1 MIAQFGTSTILSVLL
16 LLPFGINLT
25 QDSESPKS
33 EQEDK
38 KKVKNENS
46 KVQQDHNQQKVEANV
61 GKKNKKKQSR
71 REKIDWFVCGVA
83 YMHIVE

>member
-38 KKVKNENS
+38 NKVKNENS